1 MLRSILVPLDG
12 STFGE
17 QALPWALS
25 IARRAKASLEIVHV
39 HRALEATYA
48 EMQIFDATL
57 DQQIRGRERQYL
69 ESTLAAVKAVGGVTA
84 AAVNKEG
91 EVAATIRDHAQAAGA
106 DLIVMMTHGRGPL
119 GRFWLGSTTDELMRE
134 APAPMLLIHP
144 HDKKADLKT
153 DIVLQHVLIPL
164 DGTPLAEQILP
175 PAVNL
180 ARLMG
185 AALTLLRIVKPVMPM
200 AMPAGVGS
208 FGEMAHHMLERV
220 DTLQDQLKA
229 EAQGYLDQVAER
241 LRGQGLN
248 VQTQVA
254 IEEQP
259 GVAILHHAQPP
270 VDLIALETHGRRG
283 VARLFL
289 GSVADKVIRGA
300 HVPVL
305 VHRPVH
311 P

>member
-25 IARRAKASLEIVHV
+25 IARRAKANLEILHV
-39 HRALEATYA
+39 HRPLEATYA
-48 EMQIFDATL
+48 EMQIFDSTL
-57 DQQIRGRERQYL
+57 DQQVRDRERLYL
-69 ESTLAAVKAVGGVTA
+69 ESTLSAIRAIGGVTA
-84 AAVNKEG
+84 TALNKEG
-91 EVAATIRDHAQAAGA
+91 EIAATIREHAKVTSA

-144 HDKKADLKT
+144 HDKKADLST
-153 DIVLQHVLIPL
+153 DIAIQHVLAPL

-175 PAVNL
+175 SAVNL
-180 ARLMG
+180 AQLMG

-200 AMPAGVGS
+200 AMPTTVGS
-208 FGEMAHHMLERV
+208 FGEMAQHMLERV
-220 DTLQDQLKA
+220 DTLQDQLKQDA
-229 EAQGYLDQVAER
+229 HGYLEQVAER
-241 LRGQGLN
+241 LRGQGLS

-259 GVAILHHAQPP
+259 GLAILHHAQPP

-283 VARLFL
+283 LARLFL